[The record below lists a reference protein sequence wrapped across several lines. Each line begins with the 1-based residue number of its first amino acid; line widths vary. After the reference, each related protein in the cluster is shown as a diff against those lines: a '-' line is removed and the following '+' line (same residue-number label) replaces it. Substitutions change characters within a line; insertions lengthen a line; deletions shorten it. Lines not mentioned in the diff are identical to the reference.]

1 MHLQLNYKQSKQM
14 RHWTRTHLHEFTLER
29 GGNGIGNGN
38 GNGNGCE
45 SGQLALC
52 KLSAAAELKTRGPSL
67 SSCTSFSSLGNQIN
81 RSPETRVLC
90 MCVPVHLSALGW
102 LLHHFRRRLF
112 RLCKYS
118 FNEDI
123 SFVEWSLVL
132 SSNI

>member
-1 MHLQLNYKQSKQM
+1 M

-29 GGNGIGNGN
+29 GGNGNGI

-52 KLSAAAELKTRGPSL
+52 KLSAAAELKTRGTSL

-102 LLHHFRRRLF
+102 LLHHFKRRLF
-112 RLCKYS
+112 DCVSTVSTKIFHTQWY
-118 FNEDI
+118 
-123 SFVEWSLVL
+123 LVL
-132 SSNI
+132 FSYI